1 MLTAIPTVTGV
12 GNAISAQ
19 QRQQQAAK
27 DQVKFHLTAL
37 IKLGGE
43 YQEGAFCTLA
53 DNQVRNDL
61 DGGGYTPAYTPTTQ
75 MFIDLPDYPAPGH
88 RFHGWYFKYPSEEGH
103 LGLVSSISVDPPA
116 LNWIYVDKDTG
127 QVRHGARKDT
137 VGHVI
142 GPWYWSDDEE
152 LLTLKE
158 DYEPFVAKREEG
170 GQGRFC
176 VYWDPEHKMEDC
188 LRLRLRRRVQ
198 QGVNSRFVKS

>member
-1 MLTAIPTVTGV
+1 MVIGLLMLAAIPTVAGV

-19 QRQQQAAK
+19 QRQQEAAK

-53 DNQVRNDL
+53 DNQ
-61 DGGGYTPAYTPTTQ
+61 

-103 LGLVSSISVDPPA
+103 MGLVSSISVDPPA
-116 LNWIYVDKDTG
+116 LNWIYIDKDTG

-137 VGHVI
+137 VDHVI
-142 GPWYWSDDEE
+142 GPWHWSDDEE

-198 QGVNSRFVKS
+198 QGVNSRFVKN